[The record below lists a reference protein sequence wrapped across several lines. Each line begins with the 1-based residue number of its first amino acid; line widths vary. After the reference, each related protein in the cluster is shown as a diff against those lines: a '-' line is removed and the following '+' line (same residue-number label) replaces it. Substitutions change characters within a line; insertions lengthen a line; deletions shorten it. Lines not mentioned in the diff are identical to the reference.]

1 MFNRVSEK
9 YIHILARGKLIKDQT
24 LASDL
29 KMLRENSRKNMQ
41 SFVLMSVYAVEQALI
56 GSDILKAFFSQG
68 RIQHDERD

>member
-1 MFNRVSEK
+1 M
-9 YIHILARGKLIKDQT
+9 RGKLIKDLT

-41 SFVLMSVYAVEQALI
+41 SFVWKPVYAVEQALI
-56 GSDILKAFFSQG
+56 ESDILKAFSSQG